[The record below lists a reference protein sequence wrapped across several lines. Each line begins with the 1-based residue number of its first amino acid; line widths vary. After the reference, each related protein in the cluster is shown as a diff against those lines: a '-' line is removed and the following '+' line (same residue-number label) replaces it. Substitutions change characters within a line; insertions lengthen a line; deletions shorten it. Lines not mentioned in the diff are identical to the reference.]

1 VETVVKKCFLSEET
15 KCREMYHEAR
25 TLQSVEMRKVL
36 DCDARRRL
44 NWRFADG

>member
-25 TLQSVEMRKVL
+25 TLQSVEMRKEPK
-36 DCDARRRL
+36 DRRCAQL
-44 NWRFADG
+44 